1 MPEADKPDLTTLTVQ
16 LLSAY
21 VSNNAVPSDA
31 LADLI
36 RTTKAALAES
46 EKTAE
51 APSAPA
57 PVPAV
62 TAKASLASRDH
73 IISLIDGKPYKT
85 LKRHLFGHGLTPEEY
100 RARYN
105 LPSDKPWSPLAIR
118 SSAAAW
124 PRNSGSAERRGTAS
138 TLRHGARAPRRR
150 TRRHRSALLRERP
163 QRHSRRGSPED
174 DSEALRGRA
183 PVTGQAWQP
192 EEGVRRSN

>member
-36 RTTKAALAES
+36 RTTKAALAET
-46 EKTAE
+46 EKVE

-57 PVPAV
+57 PVS
-62 TAKASLASRDH
+62 AKASLASRDH
-73 IISLIDGKPYKT
+73 IISLIDGRPYKT

-105 LPSDKPWSPLAIR
+105 LPSDYPMVAPGYSEQR
-118 SSAAAW
+118 SRVAKELGLGRKKGDGGNVPARRAGATAKSSTAPKRAAS
-124 PRNSGSAERRGTAS
+124 RK
-138 TLRHGARAPRRR
+138 AP
-150 TRRHRSALLRERP
+150 A
-163 QRHSRRGSPED
+163 
-174 DSEALRGRA
+174 A
-183 PVTGQAWQP
+183 
-192 EEGVRRSN
+192 

>member
-36 RTTKAALAES
+36 RTTKAALAETD
-46 EKTAE
+46 KTVE
-51 APSAPA
+51 APLAPP

-62 TAKASLASRDH
+62 SAKASLASRDH

-105 LPSDKPWSPLAIR
+105 LPLDYPVVAPGYSEQR
-118 SSAAAW
+118 SRVAKELGLGRKKGESVNAPARRAGAAAK
-124 PRNSGSAERRGTAS
+124 SSTAPK
-138 TLRHGARAPRRR
+138 RAP
-150 TRRHRSALLRERP
+150 
-163 QRHSRRGSPED
+163 SRK
-174 DSEALRGRA
+174 A
-183 PVTGQAWQP
+183 PAA
-192 EEGVRRSN
+192 

>member
-46 EKTAE
+46 EMTAE

-62 TAKASLASRDH
+62 TVKASLASRDH
-73 IISLIDGKPYKT
+73 IVSLIDGKPYKT

-105 LPSDKPWSPLAIR
+105 LPSDYPMVAPGYSEQR
-118 SSAAAW
+118 SRVAKELGLGRKKGDSVNAPARRAGAAAK
-124 PRNSGSAERRGTAS
+124 NSKAPKRAAS
-138 TLRHGARAPRRR
+138 RKAP
-150 TRRHRSALLRERP
+150 A
-163 QRHSRRGSPED
+163 
-174 DSEALRGRA
+174 A
-183 PVTGQAWQP
+183 
-192 EEGVRRSN
+192 

>member
-36 RTTKAALAES
+36 RTTKAALAET
-46 EKTAE
+46 EKVE
-51 APSAPA
+51 APSAPS

-62 TAKASLASRDH
+62 SVKASLASRDH

-105 LPSDKPWSPLAIR
+105 LPSDYPMVAPGYSEQR
-118 SSAAAW
+118 SRVAKELGLGRKKGDSV
-124 PRNSGSAERRGTAS
+124 N
-138 TLRHGARAPRRR
+138 AP
-150 TRRHRSALLRERP
+150 A
-163 QRHSRRGSPED
+163 RRGSAAKSATAPK
-174 DSEALRGRA
+174 RA
-183 PVTGQAWQP
+183 SSRKAPAA
-192 EEGVRRSN
+192 

>member
-1 MPEADKPDLTTLTVQ
+1 MSTMNEESPMPEADKPDLTTLTVQ

-36 RTTKAALAES
+36 RTTKAALAET
-46 EKTAE
+46 EKVE

-62 TAKASLASRDH
+62 SAKASLASRDH

-105 LPSDKPWSPLAIR
+105 LPSDYPMVAPGYSEQR
-118 SSAAAW
+118 SRVAKELGLGRKKGEGANAPARRAGAAAK
-124 PRNSGSAERRGTAS
+124 SS
-138 TLRHGARAPRRR
+138 RAPK
-150 TRRHRSALLRERP
+150 
-163 QRHSRRGSPED
+163 
-174 DSEALRGRA
+174 RA
-183 PVTGQAWQP
+183 PSRKATAA
-192 EEGVRRSN
+192 